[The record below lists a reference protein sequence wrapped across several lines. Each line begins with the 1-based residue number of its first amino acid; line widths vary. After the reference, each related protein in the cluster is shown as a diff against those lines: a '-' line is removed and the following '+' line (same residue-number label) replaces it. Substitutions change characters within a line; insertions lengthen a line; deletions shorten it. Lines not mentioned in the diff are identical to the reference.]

1 MYLDRKALRIMKSGY
16 EYQCSFSDSYKHTA
30 YNAAG
35 REWKAAKA
43 VAVIVDYLQ
52 EFEKSPEE
60 LLVLDIGCS
69 TGYQSRY
76 YGQFFRCVHGV
87 DIDEKAVRHAANV
100 NSSQN
105 VVFQVQDC
113 MNLSFAEATFD
124 VVMCTHVYEHV
135 PDAGKLISEIY
146 RVLKPE
152 GICYFAA
159 GNRLMY
165 LEPHYKLPFLSILP
179 KPLANFYCK
188 LSGKSNRYHE
198 THLSF
203 WSLKRLV
210 KKFQIV
216 DYVCAILQDPVKF
229 SATEIVQP
237 NSIKQKIS
245 LQVSKHAYWL
255 CPTYI
260 WILRKYCI
268 C

>member
-1 MYLDRKALRIMKSGY
+1 MNS
-16 EYQCSFSDSYKHTA
+16 EYQCSFSDCYKRTA

-35 REWKAAKA
+35 REGKAAKT

-52 EFEKSPEE
+52 KLEKNPKE
-60 LLVLDIGCS
+60 LLLLDIGCS

-76 YGQFFRCVHGV
+76 YGQFFRYVHGL
-87 DIDEKAVRHAANV
+87 DIDKKAVRHAANV
-100 NSSQN
+100 NSRQN
-105 VVFQVQDC
+105 IEFHVQDC
-113 MNLSFAEATFD
+113 MNLSFAQATFD
-124 VVMCTHVYEHV
+124 VVTCTHVYEHV
-135 PDAGKLISEIY
+135 PDPEQLISEIY

-179 KPLANFYCK
+179 KPLANLYCRF
-188 LSGKSNRYHE
+188 SGRADRYYE
-198 THLSF
+198 THLTY

-210 KKFQIV
+210 KRFKIV
-216 DYVCAILQDPVKF
+216 DYVCAILQDPDRF

-237 NSIKQKIS
+237 NSIKQKLS
-245 LQVSKHAYWL
+245 LLVSNYAYWL

-260 WILRKYCI
+260 WILRKYRTN
-268 C
+268 